1 MVKAEKARELL
12 DLAGRIAAR
21 RSEVNCLIERRNTLQ
36 VRTHDVQTE
45 LRKLE
50 RERSELLVEIGV
62 PLIVTED
69 PSRELLS
76 EILKLIE
83 GAEQ

>member
-1 MVKAEKARELL
+1 MVKADKARELM
-12 DLAGRIAAR
+12 DLTGRIAAR
-21 RSEVNCLIERRNTLQ
+21 RSEVESLLGQKASLQ
-36 VRTHDVQTE
+36 VRTENAQIE

-69 PSRELLS
+69 PSRELLA
-76 EILKLIE
+76 EMLRLLE
-83 GAEQ
+83 GGA

>member
-1 MVKAEKARELL
+1 MVKTEKARELL

-21 RSEVNCLIERRNTLQ
+21 RSEVHCLIEQRNTLQ

-83 GAEQ
+83 GAA